1 MKRTRSFLIM
11 VLLAPALLIV
21 WPASRPGLAKPDAQ
35 IGGVVFFDANGNG
48 AQDAGEGGLGDVK
61 VVLQEMDKHGQ
72 VSETATVTLA
82 DGSYGFDGL
91 KPGDFVVSQPP
102 LAGYEY
108 TTAESASVTVTPGRP
123 ARVDFGNVIPRTLTG
138 VIYADLDQDGEQ
150 GLSEPGLPGG
160 LAQVIDD
167 YNGNGAADAGEPVLQ
182 QAFSDDQGNYV
193 LAGLMPG
200 RRVLQVI
207 PPPGGPGGSEAQ
219 EQALPVFGGQL
230 GGGETLAFGL
240 TPAASSPWPAPHNQ
254 PAPACADDRLTV
266 RLRPGVSPGALD
278 ALLARRHLA
287 LSRTI
292 APLRIHV
299 LRSLPGQAKAL
310 AAELNRLDEID
321 YAAPDCKVSGG
332 FVPNDPYY
340 NDPTKVYGPQ
350 MINAAAAWDYGFGS
364 GVVVAVLDSGISMTH
379 PEFSGRILPGWN
391 FVANPDNNNPQDD
404 HGHGTHVTGI
414 ALAAINNGVGIAGM
428 AGQASILPVK
438 VLDSTNNGYWSD
450 VISGIIWAVDQGADV
465 INMSLSGTVG
475 DPGLPAALQYAVAHD
490 VLIVA
495 AMGNSAGTTP
505 EYPSYYNETFAVGA
519 TTSADVRWSL
529 SNYGNHM
536 DVVAPGA
543 TVYSSLW
550 TASNP
555 NTYGF
560 KSGTSM
566 AAPHVAGLAALIRA
580 SRPDLTLWDVRAI
593 IEQTA
598 VDKGTPGFDIEYAWG
613 RVNAGAALALAQ
625 TYTNATPTPP
635 SATNTPT
642 SLPPTNTPTAAATNT
657 PTATPPPP
665 TSTPTRTP
673 TPLPPTN
680 TPTSAATATPTRTPT
695 PLPPTNTP
703 TAAATSTPTA
713 TPTRTPTPLPPTN
726 TPTAAPTS
734 TPTTTP
740 TRTPTPLPPTNTP
753 TAAPTNTPTATPTP
767 LPPTNTPTAA
777 ATNTPT
783 ATPSPTP
790 LPPLAMRANSGGLA
804 YSDDQNQTWDADQIW
819 TSTWGYAYGNSSAKS
834 SSHSLANTVDA
845 ALYQKYREGNGQY
858 VFVVPNGSYSVRLRW
873 AEMAANSAGER
884 VMRVTIEGAV
894 VENNL
899 DVYVRAG
906 GRYLA
911 WDNTYAAIAVSDC
924 QLNIQFDKVSGSRDP
939 MIAAIEVLGAAP
951 ANTPCSTPTPTPFA
965 GQRANSGGQGY
976 SDAAGAPWSADQSWD
991 GVWGYTGGNAKSSN
1005 AAVAGT
1011 DEDLLYQR
1019 WRENP
1024 GEYRFAVP
1032 NGTYQVTLKFAEF
1045 EVSKASDRVMRVM
1058 IEGAQVESALSIYGQ
1073 VGKAVALDKTYTTT
1087 VSDGILNLTFATAS
1101 GSRKPPVVSAIRIAP
1116 Q

>member
-11 VLLAPALLIV
+11 VLLAPALLIL
-21 WPASRPGLAKPDAQ
+21 WPASRPGLAKPDGQ

-150 GLSEPGLPGG
+150 GLSEPGLAGG

-207 PPPGGPGGSEAQ
+207 PPPGGPGGSETQ

-543 TVYSSLW
+543 TVYSTLW
-550 TASNP
+550 SASNP

-566 AAPHVAGLAALIRA
+566 ATPHVAGLAALIRA

-598 VDKGTPGFDIEYAWG
+598 VDKGDPGFDIEYAWG

-642 SLPPTNTPTAAATNT
+642 S
-657 PTATPPPP
+657 
-665 TSTPTRTP
+665 
-673 TPLPPTN
+673 
-680 TPTSAATATPTRTPT
+680 
-695 PLPPTNTP
+695 
-703 TAAATSTPTA
+703 
-713 TPTRTPTPLPPTN
+713 
-726 TPTAAPTS
+726 
-734 TPTTTP
+734 
-740 TRTPTPLPPTNTP
+740 
-753 TAAPTNTPTATPTP
+753 

-911 WDNTYAAIAVSDC
+911 WDNTYATIAVSDC

-1058 IEGAQVESALSIYGQ
+1058 IEGVQVESALSIYGQ
-1073 VGKAVALDKTYTTT
+1073 VGKGVALDKTYTTT